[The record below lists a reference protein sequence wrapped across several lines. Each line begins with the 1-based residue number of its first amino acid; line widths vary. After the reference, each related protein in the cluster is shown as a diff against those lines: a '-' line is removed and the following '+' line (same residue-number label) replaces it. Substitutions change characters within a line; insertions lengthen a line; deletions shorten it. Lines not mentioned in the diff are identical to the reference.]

1 MNLIASAGMPT
12 IKKNQGFTLIEI
24 MVVVVIMGI
33 LAGLVG
39 VAVFGNVDK
48 AKVEAV
54 KSDLRVI
61 SQALDLY
68 RLDNNRY
75 PSTDQGLDALVTRPD
90 DAKTWPEEGYLKKKE
105 VPLDPWNNP
114 YNYISESNRNYDLYS
129 FGADGVEGGEGYDA
143 DISAAEL

>member
-1 MNLIASAGMPT
+1 MKKTVRIASV
-12 IKKNQGFTLIEI
+12 NQQGFTLIEI

-48 AKVEAV
+48 AKVESV
-54 KSDLRVI
+54 RSDLRVI

-75 PSTDQGLDALVTRPD
+75 PTTDQGLEALVTATEN
-90 DAKTWPEEGYLKKKE
+90 AKNFPSEGYLKKKE
-105 VPLDPWNNP
+105 VPMDPWDNP
-114 YNYISESNRNYDLYS
+114 YNYISNSNRSYDLYS
-129 FGADGVEGGEGYDA
+129 FGADGVQGGEGYDA
-143 DISAAEL
+143 DIYASDL

>member
-1 MNLIASAGMPT
+1 MNKTVKIAPV
-12 IKKNQGFTLIEI
+12 KQQGFTLIEI

-48 AKVEAV
+48 AKVQSV

-75 PSTDQGLDALVTRPD
+75 PSTDQGLEALVVPTD
-90 DAKTWPEEGYLKKKE
+90 NAKNFPSEGYLKKKD
-105 VPLDPWNNP
+105 VPLDPWDNP
-114 YNYISESNRNYDLYS
+114 YNYISNSNRSYELYS
-129 FGADGVEGGEGYDA
+129 FGADGVQGGEGFDA
-143 DISAAEL
+143 DIHASEL

>member
-1 MNLIASAGMPT
+1 MKTSVKIASV
-12 IKKNQGFTLIEI
+12 KQQGFTLIEI

-48 AKVEAV
+48 AKVESV

-75 PSTDQGLDALVTRPD
+75 PSTDQGLEALVVPTD
-90 DAKTWPEEGYLKKKE
+90 NAKNFPTEGYLKKKD
-105 VPLDPWNNP
+105 VPVDPWDNP
-114 YNYISESNRNYDLYS
+114 YNYISNSNRSYELYS
-129 FGADGVEGGEGYDA
+129 FGADGVQGGEGYDS
-143 DISAAEL
+143 DIYASEL

>member
-1 MNLIASAGMPT
+1 MKSTFRVAQA
-12 IKKNQGFTLIEI
+12 KKQSGFTLIEI

-48 AKVEAV
+48 AKVESV

-75 PSTDQGLDALVTRPD
+75 PGTDLGLDALINRPD
-90 DAKTWPEEGYLKKKE
+90 NAKTWPEEGYLKKKE
-105 VPLDPWNNP
+105 VPMDPWNNP
-114 YNYISESNRNYDLYS
+114 YNYISESNRSYDLYS
-129 FGADGVEGGEGYDA
+129 FGADGIEGGEGYDA
-143 DISAAEL
+143 DIYASDL

>member
-1 MNLIASAGMPT
+1 MNKAFGYTP
-12 IKKNQGFTLIEI
+12 KQQGFTLIEI

-48 AKVEAV
+48 AKVESV

-75 PSTDQGLDALVTRPD
+75 PTTDQGLEALVSAPD
-90 DAKTWPEEGYLKKKE
+90 NAKNFPTEGYLKKKD
-105 VPLDPWNNP
+105 VPMDPWDNP
-114 YNYISESNRNYDLYS
+114 YNYISNTNRSYELFSY
-129 FGADGVEGGEGYDA
+129 GADGVQGGEGYDA
-143 DISAAEL
+143 DIYASDL

>member
-1 MNLIASAGMPT
+1 MKSTFRVAHAS
-12 IKKNQGFTLIEI
+12 KQSGFTLIEI

-48 AKVEAV
+48 AKVESV
-54 KSDLRVI
+54 KSDLRVMA
-61 SQALDLY
+61 QALDLY

-75 PSTDQGLDALVTRPD
+75 PGTDQGLDALINRPD
-90 DAKTWPEEGYLKKKE
+90 NAKTWPEEGYLKKKE

-114 YNYISESNRNYDLYS
+114 YNYISESNRSYDLYS
-129 FGADGVEGGEGYDA
+129 FGADGIEGGEGFDA
-143 DISAAEL
+143 DIYASDL

>member
-1 MNLIASAGMPT
+1 MKSTLRIAQAS
-12 IKKNQGFTLIEI
+12 KQSGFTLIEI

-48 AKVEAV
+48 AKVESV
-54 KSDLRVI
+54 KSDLRVM

-68 RLDNNRY
+68 RLDNNKY
-75 PSTDQGLDALVTRPD
+75 PSTDQGLDALINRPD
-90 DAKTWPEEGYLKKKE
+90 NAKTWPEEGYLKKKE

-114 YNYISESNRNYDLYS
+114 YNYISESNRSYDLYS
-129 FGADGVEGGEGYDA
+129 FGADGIEGGEGFDA
-143 DISAAEL
+143 DIYSSDL

>member
-1 MNLIASAGMPT
+1 MKKTVTIAPV
-12 IKKNQGFTLIEI
+12 KQQGFTLIEI

-48 AKVEAV
+48 AKVESV

-75 PSTDQGLDALVTRPD
+75 PSTDQGLEALVVPTEN
-90 DAKTWPEEGYLKKKE
+90 AKNFPAEGYLKKKD
-105 VPLDPWNNP
+105 VPVDPWDNP
-114 YNYISESNRNYDLYS
+114 YNYISNSNRSYELYS
-129 FGADGVEGGEGYDA
+129 FGADGVQGGEGYDA
-143 DISAAEL
+143 DIYASEL

>member
-1 MNLIASAGMPT
+1 MKKTMKIASV
-12 IKKNQGFTLIEI
+12 KQQGFTLIEI

-48 AKVEAV
+48 AKVESV
-54 KSDLRVI
+54 RSDLRVI

-75 PSTDQGLDALVTRPD
+75 PTTDQGLEALVTPTEN
-90 DAKTWPEEGYLKKKE
+90 AKNFPSEGYLKKKE
-105 VPLDPWNNP
+105 VPMDPWDNP
-114 YNYISESNRNYDLYS
+114 YNYISNSNRSYELYS
-129 FGADGVEGGEGYDA
+129 FGADGVQGGEGYDA
-143 DISAAEL
+143 DIYASDL

>member
-1 MNLIASAGMPT
+1 MKKTVRIASV
-12 IKKNQGFTLIEI
+12 KQQGFTLIEI

-48 AKVEAV
+48 AKVESV
-54 KSDLRVI
+54 RSDLRVI

-75 PSTDQGLDALVTRPD
+75 PTTDQGLEALVTAIEN
-90 DAKTWPEEGYLKKKE
+90 AKNVPTEGYLKKKE
-105 VPLDPWNNP
+105 VPMDPWDNP
-114 YNYISESNRNYDLYS
+114 YNYISNSNRSYELYS
-129 FGADGVEGGEGYDA
+129 FGADGVQGGEGYDA
-143 DISAAEL
+143 DIYASDL